1 MYRPSVSVSSTSRSA
16 FTRSAT
22 WAAKVSLSPKRSS
35 SVEVVSFSLMIGTT
49 CQSSRRLSVLRA
61 FRYCVRAA
69 TSKAVS
75 STWAV
80 TTFSWA
86 KRSV

>member
-1 MYRPSVSVSSTSRSA
+1 MSVRSTSRSA
-16 FTRSAT
+16 FTSSAT
-22 WAAKVSLSPKRSS
+22 CAASASLSPKQSS

-49 CQSSRRLSVLRA
+49 FQSSRRLSVLRA
-61 FRYCVRAA
+61 LRYWVRAA

-86 KRSV
+86 KSSV